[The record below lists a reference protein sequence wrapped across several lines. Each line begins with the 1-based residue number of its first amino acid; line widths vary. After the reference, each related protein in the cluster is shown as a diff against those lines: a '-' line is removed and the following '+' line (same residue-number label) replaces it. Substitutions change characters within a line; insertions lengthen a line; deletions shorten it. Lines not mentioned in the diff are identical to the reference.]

1 MLDQVSPGQAVTLL
15 LHDWGCAFGY
25 EFATR
30 YPDRV
35 ARIVAVDIGDYNSKA
50 LQRALSP
57 TAKSQ
62 VWAYQV
68 WLALAWVLG
77 RHISARVGH
86 RMTRWMAR
94 TLRCPA
100 PAAQIGWQMNYPYSM
115 RWFGLAGGMQQ
126 AAAIQP
132 GCPLLYLYGQRKPFM
147 FHSPTWLAQVASRP
161 DSAVQGFKA
170 GHWVMLDQLLPR
182 FGLGHLSEAE
192 RQHLNRVWHRLDPW
206 PDVVPGLQRL
216 KTRYT
221 LCTLSNGNIGLLTNM
236 AKRAGLPWDCILS
249 AEVFRAYKPDPATYL
264 GGSALSLLRNAG
276 VLDHLGPFAG
286 FAFQV
291 GVKLGR

>member
-1 MLDQVSPGQAVTLL
+1 
-15 LHDWGCAFGY
+15 
-25 EFATR
+25 
-30 YPDRV
+30 V

-94 TLRCPA
+94 VLRCPA
-100 PAAQIGWQMNYPYSM
+100 PAAQIGWQMNYPYAM
-115 RWFGLAGGMQQ
+115 RWFGLAGGLQQ

-147 FHSPTWLAQVASRP
+147 FHSLTWLAQVASRP

-170 GHWVMLDQLLPR
+170 GHWLMLDQPAEFHACIRRWLLASSTTESP
-182 FGLGHLSEAE
+182 S
-192 RQHLNRVWHRLDPW
+192 
-206 PDVVPGLQRL
+206 
-216 KTRYT
+216 
-221 LCTLSNGNIGLLTNM
+221 
-236 AKRAGLPWDCILS
+236 
-249 AEVFRAYKPDPATYL
+249 
-264 GGSALSLLRNAG
+264 
-276 VLDHLGPFAG
+276 
-286 FAFQV
+286 
-291 GVKLGR
+291 